1 MFFEQAV
8 DQIVLF
14 AQGNELERRL
24 SVNRDHYWL
33 VMAKLP
39 VSAQLGLGLTQWNDF
54 HKR

>member
-1 MFFEQAV
+1 MFLKQTV
-8 DQIVLF
+8 DQIVCF

-24 SVNRDHYWL
+24 SVNRDHYRL

-54 HKR
+54 HER